1 MSVLLKL
8 KTVLLTL
15 VLSLGLLSVAPASA
29 QTLNLN
35 GFISSALEIVKFEPV
50 HEARGFGGAARRG
63 GFGMNFGGNK
73 GASNATRNNTTAN
86 NNAAANQR
94 TAGTAAG
101 TAGRAG
107 LMGFLGGMGFM
118 GLAMLGV
125 GVFGGGF
132 LIYLLA
138 MFLLPSII
146 AAFTGRKQEQ
156 AAEMPTSHYSKD
168 ELFGNQSGGQQ
179 SGRREQDDAEF
190 KKENMKY
197 RKF

>member
-1 MSVLLKL
+1 MSAFSKL

-15 VLSLGLLSVAPASA
+15 VLSMGLMAVAPASA
-29 QTLNLN
+29 QSISLN
-35 GFISSALEIVKFEPV
+35 GFVSSALEIVKFDPV
-50 HEARGFGGAARRG
+50 HEARGFGGAKRG

-73 GASNATRNNTTAN
+73 GASNATRNNTAAN

-94 TAGTAAG
+94 NAGTAAG

-107 LMGFLGGMGFM
+107 LMGFLGGMGLM
-118 GLAMLGV
+118 GLAMLGA

-132 LIYLLA
+132 LLYLLA
-138 MFLLPSII
+138 MFLLPSLI
-146 AAFTGRKQEQ
+146 AAITGRRQEQ
-156 AAEMPTSHYSKD
+156 AADMPASKYSEQ
-168 ELFGNQSGGQQ
+168 ELFGRQNQEQHYQ
-179 SGRREQDDAEF
+179 DQDDAEF